1 MTLSCEADHEMY
13 MLGGSIELEVSGEH
27 FVLKVADTAQF
38 RVIEPHCLKNPG
50 DVNAVCLWVF
60 TPVILHL

>member
-1 MTLSCEADHEMY
+1 MY